1 MMKRYRKPI
10 QIAGAMALAALL
22 TTGAYAQ
29 MGGGG
34 MMGGPGSGGGMMGGF
49 GSGSGNG
56 QAMFGEY
63 GRDSRNDNGYA
74 PGTND
79 GPQACVAMLRPAS
92 LSELPGDNQQT
103 TIKAKTWVRH

>member
-29 MGGGG
+29 MG
-34 MMGGPGSGGGMMGGF
+34 GGGMMGGF